1 DRWRGLWSAAAAPR
15 GACGAGPDPRTAR
28 RRGGRAHQSGVRL
41 KRTMAWTWFHR
52 LASPPHIYRVA
63 GRLTPWLAWP
73 AAALIVA
80 GLIGGLV
87 LAPPDYQQGDGYRI
101 LYV

>member
-1 DRWRGLWSAAAAPR
+1 
-15 GACGAGPDPRTAR
+15 
-28 RRGGRAHQSGVRL
+28 
-41 KRTMAWTWFHR
+41 MAWTWFHR

-87 LAPPDYQQGDGYRI
+87 LAPPD
-101 LYV
+101 